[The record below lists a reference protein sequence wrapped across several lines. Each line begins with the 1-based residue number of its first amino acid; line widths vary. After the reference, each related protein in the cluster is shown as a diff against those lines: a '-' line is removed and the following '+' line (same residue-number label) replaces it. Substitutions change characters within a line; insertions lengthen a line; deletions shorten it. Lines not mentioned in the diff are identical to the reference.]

1 MQKDPFDAD
10 LRNAE
15 TGQPWPVRQLAELI
29 NVQTSKSSIPQEM
42 NLMVR
47 IEDPVLAKQIVMVWA
62 EVFIEDSIQN
72 IENRLIQ
79 ARQFR
84 FSQYER
90 NENGLAKKEDGRLNF
105 LR

>member
-1 MQKDPFDAD
+1 MIDAD
-10 LRNAE
+10 FRNAE
-15 TGQPWPVRQLAELI
+15 TGQPWPIRQLAELI
-29 NVQTSKSSIPQEM
+29 NVQTSESSIPQEM

-84 FSQYER
+84 FSQQER
-90 NENGLAKKEDGRLNF
+90 NENGLVKKEDGRLNF

>member
-42 NLMVR
+42 NLIVR
-47 IEDPVLAKQIVMVWA
+47 NEGPVLAKQIVMVWA

-84 FSQYER
+84 FSQQEK
-90 NENGLAKKEDGRLNF
+90 NENELAKKEDERLNF